1 MPEASRTPL
10 SRARILDA
18 ALRFV
23 DEHGLDA
30 LSMRKL
36 AAELGVEA
44 MSLYNHVAS
53 KGAVLDGL
61 LERLLDEIDVR
72 PGGERHWTERITAA
86 ARSFRKLALRHPSF
100 VQLLTT
106 QHVHSEATIRPLE
119 ASLSILRQA
128 GFGPEE
134 ALLAYKALIGYVIGF
149 VTQEVSGALGLPD
162 CGPGASGEHVRSGG
176 LEVALDPERFP
187 VLTETLPLGQRV
199 RPDAAF
205 DFGLD
210 LILAGLQSR
219 LAAAAPPGS

>member
-23 DEHGLDA
+23 DEYGLDA

-36 AAELGVEA
+36 ASELGVEA
-44 MSLYNHVAS
+44 MSLYNHVPS

-72 PGGERHWTERITAA
+72 PGGDRHWTDRVRAA
-86 ARSFRKLALRHPSF
+86 ARSFRRLALRHPSF
-100 VQLLTT
+100 VQLLTR
-106 QHVHSEATIRPLE
+106 QHVHSEATMRPLE

-162 CGPGASGEHVRSGG
+162 CGPEDQVELGGG

-187 VLTETLPLGQRV
+187 VLTETLPLRQRV

-210 LILAGLQSR
+210 LILAGLHSR
-219 LAAAAPPGS
+219 LAAGASKGS

>member
-1 MPEASRTPL
+1 MPEASRVPL
-10 SRARILDA
+10 SRPRILDA

-23 DEHGLDA
+23 DQHGLEA

-44 MSLYNHVAS
+44 MSLYNHVPS

-61 LERLLDEIDVR
+61 LERLLDDIDVR
-72 PGGERHWTERITAA
+72 PGGGRHWTERIRAA
-86 ARSFRKLALRHPSF
+86 ARSFRRQALRHPSF

-106 QHVHSEATIRPLE
+106 QHVHSEATMRPLE

-134 ALLAYKALIGYVIGF
+134 ALLAYKALIGYAIGF

-162 CGPGASGEHVRSGG
+162 CGPEAAGKRHE
-176 LEVALDPERFP
+176 EIQVALDHERFP
-187 VLTETLPLGQRV
+187 VLAETLPLGERL
-199 RPDAAF
+199 RPDDTF

-219 LAAAAPPGS
+219 LAAGERRS

>member
-36 AAELGVEA
+36 ASELGVEA
-44 MSLYNHVAS
+44 MSLYNHVPS

-72 PGGERHWTERITAA
+72 PGGERRWTERVRAA
-86 ARSFRKLALRHPSF
+86 ARSFRRLALRHPSF

-106 QHVHSEATIRPLE
+106 QHLHSEATMRPLE

-128 GFGPEE
+128 GFGPKE

-162 CGPGASGEHVRSGG
+162 CGPGEPVERGG
-176 LEVALDPERFP
+176 ALEVALDPERFP
-187 VLTETLPLGQRV
+187 VLTETLPLRQRV

-219 LAAAAPPGS
+219 LAAGASAGS

>member
-1 MPEASRTPL
+1 MPESSRVPL

-23 DEHGLDA
+23 DQHGLEA

-44 MSLYNHVAS
+44 MSLYNHVPS

-61 LERLLDEIDVR
+61 LEGLLDEIDVR
-72 PGGERHWTERITAA
+72 PGGGRHWTERIRVA
-86 ARSFRKLALRHPSF
+86 ARSFRRQALRHPSF

-106 QHVHSEATIRPLE
+106 QHVHSEATMRPLE

-128 GFGPEE
+128 GFDPEE
-134 ALLAYKALIGYVIGF
+134 ALLAYRALIGYAIGF

-162 CGPGASGEHVRSGG
+162 CGPEASGKLHEGV
-176 LEVALDPERFP
+176 EVELDPERFP
-187 VLTETLPLGQRV
+187 VLAETLPLGQRL
-199 RPDAAF
+199 RLDEAF

-219 LAAAAPPGS
+219 LAARGRRS